1 MMVSY
6 KKIFNDLESFHIWGT
21 CILNQHLHARN
32 ESINYMDRDNFI
44 KSVFKANK
52 MQGLNAMSISD
63 ITGIPRATVIRKLK
77 KLVRLKNLSID
88 NKKQYKLTGSLI
100 KILMPIQKNVLTK
113 LAYFSS
119 QVFNLHLLNK
129 KD

>member
-1 MMVSY
+1 
-6 KKIFNDLESFHIWGT
+6 
-21 CILNQHLHARN
+21 
-32 ESINYMDRDNFI
+32 
-44 KSVFKANK
+44 
-52 MQGLNAMSISD
+52 
-63 ITGIPRATVIRKLK
+63 
-77 KLVRLKNLSID
+77 
-88 NKKQYKLTGSLI
+88 LI